1 MTDKKKTSLGR
12 RLGYSGIALIVI
24 SFFGASSLADTL
36 AGLGLLLLI
45 IGVVRSFVEGRQSA
59 GG

>member
-24 SFFGASSLADTL
+24 SFFDSSLADTL